1 MSLPI
6 PQSRIEEFLELIAN
20 NISSLGGGSAKQIE
34 IQKGTTHIQWRYVGD
49 EAWIDLIAIADITGA
64 KGDTGLTGNQGPQGQ
79 KGEKGDKGDK
89 GDPNN
94 TVATGT
100 VLGCVKVGET
110 LSITPDGVL
119 NVKPAALSEL
129 TKRIEKL
136 EAVQK

>member
-1 MSLPI
+1 MSLLI

-64 KGDTGLTGNQGPQGQ
+64 KGD
-79 KGEKGDKGDK
+79 K